1 MDWTATIFEHGGAR
15 LVYADVANY
24 LVTITA
30 LMFLTEENVRW
41 AGAWTA
47 ANWATG
53 GGGGLVWTMTRV
65 FLNTDFQ

>member
-1 MDWTATIFEHGGAR
+1 M
-15 LVYADVANY
+15 VYADVANY